1 MWRGLYTAATG
12 MITET
17 KRTDT
22 ISNNL
27 ANANTTGFKRDDA
40 VTSDFEP
47 MLIRRINDQSGPKDV
62 TEFKGFSLGR
72 KAPVVGELGLGS
84 QVAAIATDHA
94 QGSLQTTGNQLD
106 FAVQGEGYFRIA
118 T

>member
-22 ISNNL
+22 IANNL

-40 VTSDFEP
+40 VLTRHEVKICTAQITSQI
-47 MLIRRINDQSGPKDV
+47 LI
-62 TEFKGFSLGR
+62 FSLRIKDNYRLSSFTEIRQQQLHKITFSLTG
-72 KAPVVGELGLGS
+72 
-84 QVAAIATDHA
+84 IA
-94 QGSLQTTGNQLD
+94 QNQD
-106 FAVQGEGYFRIA
+106 V
-118 T
+118 

>member
-62 TEFKGFSLGR
+62 TEFKGFSL
-72 KAPVVGELGLGS
+72 P
-84 QVAAIATDHA
+84 
-94 QGSLQTTGNQLD
+94 LD
-106 FAVQGEGYFRIA
+106 NADGPSHSPPDG
-118 T
+118 